1 VHEICFAMLDT
12 RHRTIALYEL
22 LWGIY
27 GYTQVIGAVVVGIA
41 VDPLDSACR
50 PFTMMPAPDHIQDR
64 IALPVNA
71 DCLTAIVCVPSAPIQ
86 PHHIREGMMPLPN
99 VKSTFRFEVG

>member
-1 VHEICFAMLDT
+1 MSDT
-12 RHRTIALYEL
+12 RHRIIALYEL
-22 LWGIY
+22 LRGIY

-41 VDPLDSACR
+41 VDPLDRACR

-71 DCLTAIVCVPSAPIQ
+71 DGLSAIVCIPSAPIQ
-86 PHHIREGMMPLPN
+86 LHHIREGMMPLPDI
-99 VKSTFRFEVG
+99 KSTLRFEVG